1 MEKAGSGRWAT
12 RLMAAA
18 VLSVTFGIA
27 GCFHHPG
34 GIAPSTKPLN
44 QNGYTVLGKVEGRD
58 CVYHI
63 LGLIP
68 VTDGNELKE
77 AVADA
82 MKKKPYADAM
92 IEVTADSYWQFFIL
106 YSRGCT
112 QVYGT
117 AVQSK

>member
-1 MEKAGSGRWAT
+1 MERRLSNRWSARFMAGVVVS
-12 RLMAAA
+12 AAC
-18 VLSVTFGIA
+18 GIA

-34 GIAPSTKPLN
+34 GIAPATKPLS

-63 LGLIP
+63 FGIIP
-68 VTDGNELKE
+68 VTDGNELRE

-92 IEVTADSYWQFFIL
+92 IEVTVDSYWQFFIL

>member
-1 MEKAGSGRWAT
+1 
-12 RLMAAA
+12 MAATGLLA
-18 VLSVTFGIA
+18 ATVTA

-34 GIAPSTKPLN
+34 GIAASTRPLAP
-44 QNGYTVLGKVEGRD
+44 NGYTVLGKVEGRD

-68 VTDGNELKE
+68 VTNGNELKD
-77 AVADA
+77 AVQDA

-92 IEVTADSYWQFFIL
+92 VDVTVDAYWYWFIL
-106 YSRGCT
+106 FSRGCT

>member
-1 MEKAGSGRWAT
+1 MEIRGLRQWST
-12 RLMAAA
+12 RFMAAA
-18 VLSVTFGIA
+18 GLLAASVTA

-34 GIAPSTKPLN
+34 GIAPSTRPLN

-68 VTDGNELKE
+68 VTDGNELRE

-82 MKKKPYADAM
+82 MKKKPYADALT
-92 IEVTADSYWQFFIL
+92 EVTVDAYWQFFIL
-106 YSRGCT
+106 FSRGCT

>member
-1 MEKAGSGRWAT
+1 MERSVSRRWST
-12 RLMAAA
+12 GLMAGAL
-18 VLSVTFGIA
+18 LSVAFGIA

-68 VTDGNELKE
+68 VTDGNELKD
-77 AVADA
+77 AVQDA
-82 MKKKPYADAM
+82 MKKKPYADALTD
-92 IEVTADSYWQFFIL
+92 VTVDAYWQFFIL
-106 YSRGCT
+106 FSRGCT

>member
-1 MEKAGSGRWAT
+1 MET
-12 RLMAAA
+12 RGLTQWSMRSMVAAA
-18 VLSVTFGIA
+18 LLATSVTA

-34 GIAPSTKPLN
+34 GIAPSTRPLN

-63 LGLIP
+63 FGLIP
-68 VTDGNELKE
+68 VTDGNELRE

-92 IEVTADSYWQFFIL
+92 VDVTVDSYWQFFIL
-106 YSRGCT
+106 FSRGCT
-112 QVYGT
+112 QIYGT

>member
-1 MEKAGSGRWAT
+1 MERNVLNGWAP
-12 RLMAAA
+12 RFMVAAVVSAA
-18 VLSVTFGIA
+18 VLTA

-44 QNGYTVLGKVEGRD
+44 PNGYTVLGKVEGRD

-63 LGLIP
+63 FGLIP

-77 AVADA
+77 AVQDA
-82 MKKKPYADAM
+82 MKKKPYADALT
-92 IEVTADSYWQFFIL
+92 EVTVDAYWQFFIL
-106 YSRGCT
+106 FSRGCT

>member
-1 MEKAGSGRWAT
+1 METRASQQRWR
-12 RLMAAA
+12 RLTAAA
-18 VLSVTFGIA
+18 VFSLLFGTA

-34 GIAPSTKPLN
+34 GIAPSTRPLN

-82 MKKKPYADAM
+82 MKKKPYADALT
-92 IEVTADSYWQFFIL
+92 EVTVDAYWQFFIL
-106 YSRGCT
+106 FSRGCT